1 MLRETE
7 EELDNERGKSGWE
20 KFRKKHRI
28 FKKKSKLCYR
38 KTWRE
43 KHGKQVIFL
52 IYCAIWIVVAVFLF
66 NWSLNCKIK
75 L

>member
-7 EELDNERGKSGWE
+7 EELDRERGKSAWD
-20 KFRKKHRI
+20 KFREKHRI
-28 FKKKSKLCYR
+28 FKKKSNPFYGKH
-38 KTWRE
+38 WWE
-43 KHGKQVIFL
+43 KRGRQVIFL
-52 IYCAIWIVVAVFLF
+52 IYCAIWIAVAVFLF